1 MVKEKFFIDKYENN
15 TVVMTVYVYRYLL
28 YHSLLLAHKGKF

>member
-1 MVKEKFFIDKYENN
+1 MVKEIFFIGKYEDN
-15 TVVMTVYVYRYLL
+15 TVVRTVYKYRYLL